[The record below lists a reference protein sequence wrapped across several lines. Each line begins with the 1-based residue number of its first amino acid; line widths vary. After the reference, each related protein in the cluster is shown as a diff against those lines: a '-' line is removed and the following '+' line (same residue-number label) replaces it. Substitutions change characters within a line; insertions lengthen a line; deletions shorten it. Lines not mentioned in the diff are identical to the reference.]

1 MARSLNSSNNSQ
13 TIDYLGLALNDTSNN
28 EENIE
33 YLQLPINDLNG
44 NLQYHLKAE
53 NGKISYKIINIQST
67 TDKPNSYVINNSN
80 TPIILTPDQSTQT
93 AIKMNSSTTV
103 KRRITANQA
112 AQKIKDQKRSKHN
125 EIERKRR
132 DNINNWIMKLSKIV
146 PDCQADSAKQAQP
159 KGVILSKA
167 CDYITKLT
175 KDNTKLYDVL
185 DENNSLRDELNDC
198 KKELDEM
205 ETEIDYLKDLLKEN
219 GISVKKS
226 SK

>member
-1 MARSLNSSNNSQ
+1 MFL
-13 TIDYLGLALNDTSNN
+13 
-28 EENIE
+28 
-33 YLQLPINDLNG
+33 
-44 NLQYHLKAE
+44 
-53 NGKISYKIINIQST
+53 IQ
-67 TDKPNSYVINNSN
+67 
-80 TPIILTPDQSTQT
+80 
-93 AIKMNSSTTV
+93 
-103 KRRITANQA
+103 
-112 AQKIKDQKRSKHN
+112 
-125 EIERKRR
+125 
-132 DNINNWIMKLSKIV
+132 
-146 PDCQADSAKQAQP
+146 
-159 KGVILSKA
+159 A